1 MVRERVVDVV
11 IPVVPDSGGNG
22 NGNGIGVVAAMAAM
36 FAAVVV
42 FAAVV
47 CVVVACTDFGP
58 GSTIPTGGG
67 CAPFCT
73 ATVTAT
79 PGAGVAR

>member
-22 NGNGIGVVAAMAAM
+22 IGVVGAMAAM
-36 FAAVVV
+36 FGAVVV
-42 FAAVV
+42 FAGIT
-47 CVVVACTDFGP
+47 CVVVSHTDFGP
-58 GSTIPTGGG
+58 GSTIPTGNG

-73 ATVTAT
+73 ATAT
-79 PGAGVAR
+79 PAPGVTR

>member
-11 IPVVPDSGGNG
+11 IPIVPDSG
-22 NGNGIGVVAAMAAM
+22 GNGIGVVAAMAGL
-36 FAAVVV
+36 FGAAVV
-42 FAAVV
+42 FAGIT
-47 CVVVACTDFGP
+47 CVVVSCTDFGP
-58 GSTIPTGGG
+58 GSTIPTGNG

>member
-22 NGNGIGVVAAMAAM
+22 IGVVAAMAAL
-36 FAAVVV
+36 FAAVVI
-42 FAAVV
+42 FAAAV
-47 CVVVACTDFGP
+47 CVVVSCTDFGP
-58 GSTIPTGGG
+58 GSTIPAGGG

-73 ATVTAT
+73 ATAT
-79 PGAGVAR
+79 PVPGVTR

>member
-22 NGNGIGVVAAMAAM
+22 IGVVGAMASL
-36 FAAVVV
+36 FGAVVV
-42 FAAVV
+42 FAGIT
-47 CVVVACTDFGP
+47 CVVVSCTDFGP

-73 ATVTAT
+73 TTAT